1 MKKKFY
7 IGVFLSVFVFVQP
20 AYAIIDIMATV
31 QSALE
36 MKKEIETRVQTIRK
50 KLEDA
55 KKRLVQGYKAGAN
68 CFANPKSCGTNAL
81 TELTKD
87 MLSTD
92 PLGVRI
98 LEMTGIRAVEGAEG
112 LTAGDVAKKRAEDVE
127 KSVLTSYTYVKGLGN
142 DLKNLS
148 DFRNIVNAV
157 IADETALLFAKG
169 ASVRQS
175 IRNENQEEIY
185 PTKIENKLSD
195 ILAVHN
201 ALAIKSEERLTRI
214 LELKAYMGGAQANS
228 ELAQHTLSKE
238 ELADLV
244 GN

>member
-55 KKRLVQGYKAGAN
+55 KKRLVQGYKAGAS
-68 CFANPKSCGTNAL
+68 CFADPKSCGTKAL
-81 TELTKD
+81 TELTTE

-92 PLGVRI
+92 PLGVRV
-98 LEMTGIRAVEGAEG
+98 LEMAGIRAVKNADA
-112 LTAGDVAKKRAEDVE
+112 LTAGDIVKKKSEDIE
-127 KSVLTSYTYVKGLGN
+127 KNVLTAYTYVKGTGE
-142 DLKNLS
+142 DLKKLS

-175 IRNENQEEIY
+175 IRNEIQENLY

-201 ALAIKSEERLTRI
+201 ALAIKSQERLTRI

-228 ELAQHTLSKE
+228 ELAQHTLSEDELE
-238 ELADLV
+238 ELT